1 MSTIDK
7 LKEELAEAKSNS
19 QQYQNN
25 LESLLLEKY
34 EPIAIVG
41 AGMRF
46 PGGCNDLN
54 SFADL
59 LEKAKS
65 GVGPIPKN
73 RWDNDK
79 YFSQKSGEEGKITTA
94 GGGFIEG
101 HDQFDANFFS
111 ISPKEAQYID
121 PQQRIALEVSW
132 EALENANISNAN
144 LVDGDGGVFIGA
156 GSSDY
161 SLETCQLND
170 NDLKG
175 QLGTG
180 TAVSAISGR
189 LSYFLGWR
197 GPSMSID
204 TACSSSLVAIH
215 TAITALRKRECS
227 IALAG
232 GVNVIHYKMNHMILS
247 NANMLAV
254 DGRCKTFDDNADG
267 YGRSEGCGIVVLKRL
282 SDAIKDNNNI
292 IGLLRGSSVKQDGRS
307 GGLTVPNGIAQQR
320 VMEDALANGALTT
333 SDINYVEA
341 HGTGTSLGD
350 PIEMS
355 AINAVFSSSANTT
368 TPIPVGS
375 VKGNI
380 GHMEAAAGMGGLIKV
395 ILQLQYNTIYPHINM
410 DTPSSHIPWER
421 YSLNVPQQSQEWQA
435 KTKRS
440 IINSFGFAG
449 TVASLVVE
457 QAPLHKKANIANS
470 RNDHLF
476 TLSAKNKT
484 SLLDTLQRYQNH
496 INHNTDIAALCYTSQ
511 VSRDHHRYRLAAHI
525 DNLQSLQ
532 IFIEKSITKL
542 NKADTTYIDSLT
554 PSVDSIKP
562 AFLFTGQGSQYAGMG
577 AELYQQIPLFKHHVD
592 TCDHLFASYYGNIS
606 IKDIMLGLSKNS
618 DTLIHQTQFAQPTLF
633 TLEYAMAMTLIEW
646 GIQPTILIGH
656 SIGEIT
662 AACVSGLFSLYD
674 AVKIVSKRAQLMQ
687 SVKQTG
693 SMTAISASQE
703 HILPLLKDLKNITF
717 AAVNAPTQC
726 VVSGDINELET
737 LHQVLDE
744 YSIDYKPLHVSHAF
758 HSSLMNEILNEFATV
773 FESIH
778 FNTPQITLIS
788 NVTGEVGQLDQLKT
802 PEYWVRHIVEPVY
815 FSAGIQTIENRGQHL
830 FMEVGPSSALIALG
844 KKSTQA
850 KHQWLAMLD
859 KNTGAMSNL
868 HRRLAQLYTYGLDLI
883 WSRVYRGREL
893 NKVPLPLY
901 AFNKKRYW
909 LPTSRQKLTDQPFT
923 DQLFI
928 DQQGHPLLGNKTH
941 HSNTDVMMFNAVIS
955 PDSPSYLAD
964 HVVRDKI
971 IFPGA
976 AYVELGLALQHE
988 VFGKIISLTNLKIK
1002 EPLILSHNQPTSIQT
1017 RLYPEV
1023 NGKSQFDILTLQQGN
1038 QDTIERIH
1046 AQGFIDH
1053 HITTELDSAL
1063 LSHLNR
1069 TPTHQ
1074 QMAIDL
1080 YRHFDDIGFQY
1091 GPNFQKLHSVG
1102 LLGGGYAIASL
1113 NAYQASPSE
1122 IINPSILD
1130 SVMQSTIALLDDE
1143 DNTYLPV
1150 EFEAFSFFKKP
1161 RGETRSIVQLRH
1173 MMPDENKQLKVD
1185 VILVDTYQP
1194 VFMIKGVVLKQAPKA
1209 QTTVKNW
1216 VHKTNWIKKSL
1227 LEKADTMP
1235 GKSLVIGNLDIPN
1248 ATVVNTVEQALDILS
1263 QDKSYNILS
1272 YYWPSQTLTSVDS
1285 VMMQSETHYRALIH
1299 LIKELDNKLL
1309 HREISIYFLTE
1320 NSQLITGYPYAN
1332 DDTLLSASLWGFGAT
1347 VFNEHP
1353 RLSACL
1359 IDVDSLDDIENI
1371 LINEWQLK
1379 ERKDYRVAYRDKQ
1392 RFIQQIQADNIL
1404 ASSEKNDNKA
1414 LSIDEYGQFN
1424 NIKLK
1429 TVARTIPTEKQL
1441 QIKVKAAGINFKD
1454 VLNAL
1459 GLLKNYADEMNQ
1471 EYAELPLGFECSG
1484 VVVDAGKYAEFSIGD
1499 EVIVSHSGCMQHYI
1513 TVDSSVVVRKPKNIS
1528 FEEAAGLATAYI
1540 TAYYSLHTL
1549 ANLQKGER
1557 ILIHAAAGGVGQAA
1571 IQLAKRIGAE
1581 IFTTASPSKWNVL
1594 KAQGIDHIHHS
1605 RTLEFTDE
1613 IHDITHGE
1621 GVDVVL
1627 NSLNKGFITKGLQ
1640 ATAQQGR
1647 FIELGKIGVWDKSQ
1661 VAHIRPDID
1670 YHNFDLGEFSETEK
1684 NTVNKNIL
1692 TTVIDL
1698 IEKNEIGALPT
1709 TTYSLD
1715 EVEEAFSVLS
1725 RGSNVGKIVI
1735 SFEPTVLKQPH
1746 TFALQPEHAV
1756 IVTGGLGALG
1766 IKTAQWLTT
1775 IGAKHIVLM
1784 SRRDIDEKELST
1796 LKAKIGDE
1804 STILTIA
1811 QGDVSN
1817 EADVQR
1823 IISEHQP
1830 LGGII
1835 HGAGVLADGP
1845 VIQSNWIQ
1853 FNQVFKAKVYGAY
1866 LLHKYTKDIKSLN
1879 FFIGYSSISAMLGS
1893 TTQANYAA
1901 ANSYLEQLLEWRCSQ
1916 GLPGL
1921 AIQWGPWAEAG
1932 MAADL
1937 NNSIIKSI
1945 EDKGIK
1951 FIQPKRAFALLQ
1963 DMLIQGKN
1971 KRALGEFDWGLYD
1984 SKQVLEQSLLMP
1996 LLPNQQDTVVR
2007 FDPVEFDTLS
2017 DADKDHALNQFIRVQ
2032 TARILQFDNPDD
2044 IETTAKFS
2052 ELGLDS
2058 LVAVELKNSLEHFFQ
2073 IPLQISTLY
2082 DYPSLNAFAD
2092 YLKSKLTHT
2101 EDTNNNQDEKI
2112 EWDGF

>member
-7 LKEELAEAKSNS
+7 LKEELAKAKANS
-19 QQYQNN
+19 QQYQHD

-59 LEKAKS
+59 LAEAKS

-79 YFSQKSGEEGKITTA
+79 YFSKKSGEEGKITTA

-101 HDQFDANFFS
+101 HDQFDANFFA

-144 LVDGDGGVFIGA
+144 LVDGDGGIFIGA

-170 NDLKG
+170 NGLKG

-180 TAVSAISGR
+180 TAISAISGR

-215 TAITALRKRECS
+215 TAITALRKHECS

-232 GVNVIHYKMNHMILS
+232 GVNIIHYKMNHIILS
-247 NANMLAV
+247 HANMLAV
-254 DGRCKTFDDNADG
+254 DGRCKTFDDSADG

-320 VMEDALANGALTT
+320 VMEDALANGALTA

-355 AINAVFSSSANTT
+355 AINEVFSSAANTT

-395 ILQLQYNTIYPHINM
+395 ILQLQDNTIYPHINM

-421 YSLNVPQQSQEWQA
+421 YSLNVPQQSQDWQA

-457 QAPLHKKANIANS
+457 QAPLHQKAKIPNS
-470 RNDHLF
+470 SNHHIF

-484 SLLDTLQRYQNH
+484 SLLGILQRYQNH

-511 VSRDHHRYRLAAHI
+511 LSRDHHRYRLAAHI
-525 DNLQSLQ
+525 DSLQSLR
-532 IFIEKSITKL
+532 IFIEQSISKL
-542 NKADTTYIDSLT
+542 NKADTTYINSLT
-554 PSVDSIKP
+554 SSTDSIKP
-562 AFLFTGQGSQYAGMG
+562 TFLFTGQGSQYAGMG
-577 AELYQQIPLFKHHVD
+577 AELYQQIPSFKHHVD
-592 TCDHLFASYYGNIS
+592 TCDHMFASYYENVS
-606 IKDIMLGLSKNS
+606 IKDMMLGLSHNS

-646 GIQPTILIGH
+646 GIQPTVLIGH

-662 AACVSGLFSLYD
+662 AACVAGLFSLYD

-687 SVKQTG
+687 SVKQAG
-693 SMTAISASQE
+693 SMTAVSASQE
-703 HILPLLKDLKNITF
+703 YILPLLKDLKNIAF
-717 AAVNAPTQC
+717 AAINAPTQC
-726 VVSGDINELET
+726 VVSGDINELTT

-744 YSIDYKPLHVSHAF
+744 YGIDYKPLHVSHAF
-758 HSSLMNEILNEFATV
+758 HSSLMNEILDEFATI
-773 FESIH
+773 FETIH

-802 PEYWVRHIVEPVY
+802 SEYWVRHIVEPVY

-850 KHQWLAMLD
+850 KHKWLAILD
-859 KNTGAMSNL
+859 KNTDAMSSL
-868 HRRLAQLYTYGLDLI
+868 QKGLAQLYTDGLDLN

-901 AFNKKRYW
+901 AFDKKRYW
-909 LPTSRQKLTDQPFT
+909 LPTSRQTVIDP
-923 DQLFI
+923 LFI
-928 DQQGHPLLGNKTH
+928 DQQGHPLLGNKTSH
-941 HSNTDVMMFNAVIS
+941 NNTDVMAFNAIIS
-955 PDSPSYLAD
+955 PDSPAYLTD
-964 HVVRDKI
+964 HVVRDKV

-988 VFGKIISLTNLKIK
+988 VFGKITGLTNLKIK
-1002 EPLILSHNQPTSIQT
+1002 EPLILSHNHPTAIQT
-1017 RLYPEV
+1017 RLYPEI
-1023 NGKSQFDILTLQQGN
+1023 NGKSRFDILTLQQGN
-1038 QDTIERIH
+1038 QDVIERIH

-1053 HITTELDSAL
+1053 HMTTEIDSAL
-1063 LSHLNR
+1063 LNNLNGI
-1069 TPTHQ
+1069 PTHQ
-1074 QMAIDL
+1074 QMANDL
-1080 YRHFDDIGFQY
+1080 YNHFNDIGFQY

-1102 LLGGGYAIASL
+1102 LLDGGYAIASL
-1113 NAYQASPSE
+1113 NAFQASSSE

-1130 SVMQSTIALLDDE
+1130 SVMQSTIVLLDDE

-1150 EFEAFSFFKKP
+1150 EFESFSFFKKP
-1161 RGETRSIVQLRH
+1161 RGKTRSIVQLRH
-1173 MMPDENKQLKVD
+1173 MMPDDNKQLKVD

-1209 QTTVKNW
+1209 QTTIKNW

-1248 ATVVNTVEQALDILS
+1248 TTVVDSVEQALDVLS
-1263 QDKSYNILS
+1263 KDKNYNILS
-1272 YYWPSQTLTSVDS
+1272 YYWPSQALTSVEAI
-1285 VMMQSETHYRALIH
+1285 MTQSQTHYQALIH
-1299 LIKELDNKLL
+1299 LIKALDNKLL
-1309 HREISIYFLTE
+1309 HREIRIYFLTE
-1320 NSQLITGYPYAN
+1320 NSQLITGYPGAS

-1359 IDVDSLDDIENI
+1359 IDVDSLDNIEDI
-1371 LINEWQLK
+1371 LTNEWQLK
-1379 ERKDYRVAYRDKQ
+1379 DRKDYRIAYRNKQ
-1392 RFIQQIQADNIL
+1392 RFIQQIQPDDIHENPK
-1404 ASSEKNDNKA
+1404 ENDNRA

-1429 TVARTIPTEKQL
+1429 TVARTSPTEKQL

-1459 GLLKNYADEMNQ
+1459 GLLKNYADEINQ
-1471 EYAELPLGFECSG
+1471 EYTELPLGFECSG
-1484 VVVDAGKYAEFSIGD
+1484 VVVNAGKYAEFSIGD

-1540 TAYYSLHTL
+1540 TAYYALHTL
-1549 ANLQKGER
+1549 AKLRKGER

-1594 KAQGIDHIHHS
+1594 KSQGIDHIHHS
-1605 RTLEFTDE
+1605 RTLDFSDE
-1613 IHDITHGE
+1613 IHDITNGE

-1647 FIELGKIGVWDKSQ
+1647 FIELGKIGVWDKNQ

-1684 NTVNKNIL
+1684 NTINKNIL

-1715 EVEEAFSVLS
+1715 EVEEAFSILS
-1725 RGSNVGKIVI
+1725 RGNNVGKMVI
-1735 SFEPTVLKQPH
+1735 AFEPAVLTQPH

-1766 IKTAQWLTT
+1766 IKTAQWLAT

-1784 SRRDIDEKELST
+1784 SRRAIDEKELST
-1796 LKAKIGDE
+1796 LKAKIANE

-1817 EADVQR
+1817 ETDVQR
-1823 IISEHQP
+1823 IIAEHQP

-1845 VIQSNWIQ
+1845 IIQSSWEQ
-1853 FNQVFKAKVYGAY
+1853 FDHVFKAKVYGAY

-1879 FFIGYSSISAMLGS
+1879 FFIGYSSISALLGS

-1901 ANSYLEQLLEWRCSQ
+1901 ANGYLEQLLEWRCSQ

-1937 NNSIIKSI
+1937 NDTIIKSI

-1963 DMLIQGKN
+1963 SMLIQGKN
-1971 KRALGEFDWGLYD
+1971 KRALGEFDWGLYY
-1984 SKQVLEQSLLMP
+1984 SKQVLEQSLLIP
-1996 LLPNQQDTVVR
+1996 LLPDQQDTVAR

-2017 DADKDHALNQFIRVQ
+2017 DADKDHALNQFIRIQ
-2032 TARILQFDNPDD
+2032 TARILQFDSPDD
-2044 IETTAKFS
+2044 IETTARFS

-2058 LVAVELKNSLEHFFQ
+2058 LVAVELKNTLEHFFK
-2073 IPLQISTLY
+2073 IPLQVSTLY
-2082 DYPSLNAFAD
+2082 DYPSLNAFVN
-2092 YLKSKLTHT
+2092 YIKSRLDHT
-2101 EDTNNNQDEKI
+2101 EDIDNSQDKKI